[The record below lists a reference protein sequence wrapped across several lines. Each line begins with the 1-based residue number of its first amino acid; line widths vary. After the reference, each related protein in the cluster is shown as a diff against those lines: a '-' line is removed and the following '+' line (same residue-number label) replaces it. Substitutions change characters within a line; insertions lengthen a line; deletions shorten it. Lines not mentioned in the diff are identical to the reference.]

1 MIIIN
6 DIILALRIIDVL
18 KSGRNSPLF
27 TLILYIF
34 ILWDFMYKIFSIRK
48 NKYSLGGDY
57 VANHIENLVEKLT
70 AELLVDT
77 NIELVDVEYV
87 KERDWYLRVFIDK
100 VGGIEIEDC
109 QSLSEQLESRLD
121 ELDPISE
128 SYYLEVSS
136 PGIDRVLKKDRD
148 LERHKGDMI
157 EISTFA
163 PIDGSKVIIG
173 KLTSF
178 TNIDL
183 IIDDSKVIPRDKI
196 AKIKLYVEF

>member
-1 MIIIN
+1 
-6 DIILALRIIDVL
+6 
-18 KSGRNSPLF
+18 
-27 TLILYIF
+27 
-34 ILWDFMYKIFSIRK
+34 MYKIFSIRE

-57 VANHIENLVEKLT
+57 VANHIENLVEKLV
-70 AELLVDT
+70 AELLADT
-77 NIELVDVEYV
+77 EIELVDVEYV

-100 VGGIEIEDC
+100 IGGIEIEDC
-109 QSLSEQLESRLD
+109 QSLSEQLESKLD

-163 PIDGSKVIIG
+163 PIDGSKSIVG

-183 IIDDSKVIPRDKI
+183 IINDSKVIPRDKI